1 MPISLRCVAAAA
13 WATALAA
20 LGPPAGIA
28 AANDSFPIQLA
39 ADGMV
44 TGGAADAGDSDPL
57 STLPAQGEISPSATV
72 PGNSSDTTY
81 DLSEAA
87 LAFHFALV
95 AAPDFAHA
103 ISETS
108 SSSASLSF
116 IPHAQIAYELTHDYV
131 PGGIVPNLDNA
142 QLEIELTDTTAPL
155 LSYHFLAND
164 FQPPLESGPA
174 LGVLLAEHVY
184 QLTYQT
190 HAKAD
195 LSGSHHVT
203 DMGSVTLQVAPEPEA
218 PAPAAIAGL
227 ALLTA
232 RSRRRTGRRRRGEAN
247 GNVI

>member
-1 MPISLRCVAAAA
+1 MRISPRRLAAVGC
-13 WATALAA
+13 ATALAA
-20 LGPPAGIA
+20 LGPTARLA
-28 AANDSFPIQLA
+28 AANDTLPIELVA
-39 ADGMV
+39 GGTV
-44 TGGAADAGDSDPL
+44 TGGAGDAGQSDPV
-57 STLPAQGEISPSATV
+57 STLPAQGEISPTATV
-72 PGNSSDTTY
+72 PGNASDTTY

-103 ISETS
+103 SSETS
-108 SSSASLSF
+108 SSSASLTF
-116 IPHAQIAYELTHDYV
+116 IAHAQIPYDLMHDYV

-164 FQPPLESGPA
+164 LLPPLESGPA
-174 LGVLLAEHVY
+174 MGVFLAEHVY

-203 DMGSVTLQVAPEPEA
+203 DMGSVMLQIAPEPEA